1 MWTNWSGGQQ
11 GHPVATVRPLD
22 ETGVRAAVRRAA
34 GRGHRLR
41 PVGAGHSFSPLAVTD
56 EVALELSA
64 LTGVV
69 RCDGDRVRAR
79 AGTTLAEL
87 NTALTERGLS
97 LAAFGDIDTP
107 TLAGAVATGMHG
119 SSAATG
125 SLSAQVTG
133 VRLIDGTGAAVEVG
147 AAELDAARTGLGA
160 IGVVTEVELSVRP
173 QYVLRLTQDRLPLAE
188 ALSREFLD
196 GHAWA
201 EFWVFPYA
209 GHALTRYAD
218 EVSEPEPPTRA
229 GTVRSLERRLV
240 RSAAVGGGVALGRTV
255 PKLVPA
261 LNRAATRL
269 ARSSSVTGEITDLAH
284 RALLARPV
292 VRWEESEWALPR
304 AALADGV
311 RSLLDAIATA
321 GLEVGFPLEVRVG
334 PAETG
339 WLHPAYG
346 RDTGW
351 VAVHIAAGTDPEPLS
366 RLVTEVL
373 GAHGG
378 RPHWA
383 KRHPW
388 TNDEVAAAYP
398 KLAEF
403 RAVRDR
409 HDPHRVF
416 ASPYLDSLLG
426 T

>member
-11 GHPVATVRPLD
+11 SHPTATVRPLD
-22 ETGVRAAVRRAA
+22 EAGVRAAVRRAA
-34 GRGHRLR
+34 ERGQRLR
-41 PVGAGHSFSPLAVTD
+41 PVGAGQSFSPLALTD

-69 RCDGDRVRAR
+69 RCDGERVRAR
-79 AGTTLAEL
+79 AGTTLADL
-87 NTALTERGLS
+87 NAALDQRGLS
-97 LAAFGDIDTP
+97 LAGFCDVDTP
-107 TLAGAVATGMHG
+107 TLAGAVATGTHG

-133 VRLIDGTGAAVEVG
+133 LRMIDGSGAAVEV
-147 AAELDAARTGLGA
+147 AAGELDAVRTGLGV
-160 IGVVTEVELSVRP
+160 IGVITEVELAVRP
-173 QYVLRLTQDRLPLAE
+173 RLLLRVSQDRSPLDE
-188 ALSREFLD
+188 ALSPEFLD

-209 GHALTRYAD
+209 GDALTRYAD
-218 EVSEPEPPTRA
+218 EVSEPAPPSRA
-229 GTVRSLERRLV
+229 DTVLSLERRLV

-255 PKLVPA
+255 PRLVPR
-261 LNRAATRL
+261 LNRAASRL
-269 ARSSSVTGEITDLAH
+269 ARSAPVTGEVTDLAH
-284 RALLARPV
+284 RALLAPPV

-304 AALADGV
+304 EALADGV
-311 RSLLDAIATA
+311 RGLLAAIADA
-321 GLEVGFPLEVRVG
+321 SLEVGFPLEVRVG

-351 VAVHIAAGTDPEPLS
+351 IAVHTPSGADPEPLS
-366 RLVTEVL
+366 QLTASVL
-373 GAHGG
+373 AAHGG

-388 TNDEVAAAYP
+388 THTEVADAYP
-398 KLAEF
+398 KLPEF

-409 HDPHRVF
+409 HDPARVF

-426 T
+426 A